1 MRMLI
6 WGFAG
11 PTYHIVGNLM
21 SRLNYIL
28 SRHRTQSRTFA
39 FIINFWYACLPLIWF
54 GKTSEIFCIQTI
66 CKLWERERERER
78 ERETSA
84 CIRISFNLEKYH
96 VSVGCWKWYF
106 EIHLVRIGF
115 CTTKSDIRQYWRFA
129 CFLSHAQMFEL
140 TKHSFLNSI
149 LIWIRTLT
157 TFFSSFLRERGSKY
171 HKKRA
176 IIGPPE
182 KRL

>member
-1 MRMLI
+1 MRRLI

-11 PTYHIVGNLM
+11 LTYQVVGNLR

-66 CKLWERERERER
+66 CKLWKQMVERERGR
-78 ERETSA
+78 RETST
-84 CIRISFNLEKYH
+84 CIRISLNLEKYH
-96 VSVGCWKWYF
+96 VSVGCWKWYL
-106 EIHLVRIGF
+106 EILLVRIGF

-129 CFLSHAQMFEL
+129 CFLSHAQMFKL

-149 LIWIRTLT
+149 RIWSELWQR
-157 TFFSSFLRERGSKY
+157 FFLFF
-171 HKKRA
+171 
-176 IIGPPE
+176 
-182 KRL
+182 